1 MATVNYAEAYS
12 KELANAYG
20 YTLYFGKLWS
30 TDNTDKYKP
39 VDANTIKIPHIKTG
53 GRTDGSRDS
62 IGSFTRNWDN
72 DWEPKKLSNH
82 RTWQTLVHPNDISQ
96 TNTAA
101 SIANI
106 TKTMNETQKFP
117 EMDAYLVS
125 RLYALKNEI
134 EEIPTRLNSV
144 LNKNTVLNEFDKM
157 MDAMDEACVPPSGR
171 ILYVDTYTK
180 TLIDNAKEIYRSNG
194 DSRVVKNVSRI
205 DEVEVVSV
213 PTRLMKTAYSF
224 TSGWAVAENAEQI
237 KMLLVHPSCVLPI
250 ASYAFAQL
258 SEPSAMSQ
266 GKYVYFEES
275 FEDVFILNERHAGI
289 QMLVCYNADL
299 GDITVT
305 SAADETTSGSS
316 VITATPAAASGN
328 SFVYKLANSYA
339 AFEYGEELSEDEWT
353 ALPSN
358 GIIACGSSTKI
369 TVAEITADFKAVAR
383 GTAVLKKKA

>member
-1 MATVNYAEAYS
+1 MAVNYAEAYS

-20 YTLYFGKLWS
+20 YTLYFGRLWS

-39 VDANTIKIPHIKTG
+39 VDANTIKIPKIKTG
-53 GRTDGSRDS
+53 GRTDGDRDS
-62 IGSFTRNWDN
+62 IGTFTRNWDN

-96 TNTAA
+96 TNTVA

-106 TKTMNETQKFP
+106 TKNMNETQKFP

-125 RLYALKNEI
+125 RLYALKNEL
-134 EEIPTRLNSV
+134 EEIPTQTNGV
-144 LNKNTVLNEFDKM
+144 LNKNTVLGEFDKM

-180 TLIDNAKEIYRSNG
+180 TLIDNARESYRTNG
-194 DSRVVKNVSRI
+194 DTRIVKNVSRI

-213 PTRLMKTAYSF
+213 PTRLMKTAYDF
-224 TSGWAVAENAEQI
+224 TDGWAVAENAEQI

-250 ASYAFAQL
+250 ASYSFAQL

-266 GKYVYFEES
+266 GKYVYYEES

-305 SAADETTSGSS
+305 SAADETASGSS
-316 VITATPAAASGN
+316 VITATPAASGN
-328 SFVYKLANSYA
+328 SLVYKLANSYSN
-339 AFEYGEELSEDEWT
+339 FEYGEELSADEWT
-353 ALPSN
+353 TLPSD

-369 TVAEITADFKAVAR
+369 TVAEIKADYKAVAR
-383 GTAVLKKKA
+383 GTAILKKKA

>member
-1 MATVNYAEAYS
+1 MAVNYAEAYS
-12 KELANAYG
+12 KELANSYG

-39 VDANTIKIPHIKTG
+39 VDAKSIKIAKIKTG
-53 GRTDGSRDS
+53 GRVDGSRDS
-62 IGSFTRNWDN
+62 LSTFTRNWDN
-72 DWEPKKLSNH
+72 DWETKNLNNH
-82 RTWQTLVHPNDISQ
+82 RIWQTLVHPNDISQ
-96 TNTAA
+96 TNTVA

-106 TKTMNETQKFP
+106 TKNMNETQKFP

-125 RLYALKNEI
+125 RLYALKNEL
-134 EEIPTRLNSV
+134 EEMPTHTSSV

-171 ILYVDTYTK
+171 ILYVDTFTK
-180 TLIDNAKEIYRSNG
+180 TLIDNAKESYRANG
-194 DSRVVKNVSRI
+194 DTRIIKNVSRI

-224 TSGWAVAENAEQI
+224 TNGWVVAENANQI

-266 GKYVYFEES
+266 GKYVYYEES
-275 FEDVFILNERHAGI
+275 FEDVFILNERHSGI

-299 GDITVT
+299 GNITVT
-305 SAADETTSGSS
+305 STADETTSGSS
-316 VITATPAAASGN
+316 VITASPAALGN
-328 SFVYKLANSYA
+328 SLVYKLANSYVN
-339 AFEYGEELSEDEWT
+339 FEYGEELSADEWI
-353 ALPSN
+353 ALPDN
-358 GIIACGSSTKI
+358 GIIACGSNTKI
-369 TVAEITADFKAVAR
+369 TVAEITADYKAVAR
-383 GTAVLKKKA
+383 GTAALKKKA

>member
-1 MATVNYAEAYS
+1 MAVNYAEAYS

-39 VDANTIKIPHIKTG
+39 VDAKSIKIAKIKTG
-53 GRTDGSRDS
+53 GRVDGSRDS
-62 IGSFTRNWDN
+62 LGTFTRNWDN
-72 DWEPKKLSNH
+72 DWETKNLTNH
-82 RTWQTLVHPNDISQ
+82 RIWQTLVHPNDISQ
-96 TNTAA
+96 TNTVA

-106 TKTMNETQKFP
+106 TKNMNETQKFP

-125 RLYALKNEI
+125 RLYALKNEL
-134 EEIPTRLNSV
+134 EEIPTRTSNV

-171 ILYVDTYTK
+171 ILYVDTFTK
-180 TLIDNAKEIYRSNG
+180 TLIDNAKESYRANG
-194 DSRVVKNVSRI
+194 DTRIIKNVSRI

-224 TSGWAVAENAEQI
+224 TNGWAVAENANQI

-266 GKYVYFEES
+266 GKYVYYEES
-275 FEDVFILNERHAGI
+275 FEDVFILNERHSGI

-299 GDITVT
+299 GNITVT
-305 SAADETTSGSS
+305 STADETTSGSS
-316 VITATPAAASGN
+316 VITADPAAVGN
-328 SFVYKLANSYA
+328 SLVYRLANSYIN
-339 AFEYGEELSEDEWT
+339 FDYGEELSADEWIT
-353 ALPSN
+353 LPDN

-369 TVAEITADFKAVAR
+369 TVAEITADYKAVAR
-383 GTAVLKKKA
+383 GAAALKKKA